1 MWASLY
7 RISGLIGSSGL
18 LAAGAFLA
26 YLIGAVLAVRVVTV
40 NAHEAPKT
48 FRFWE
53 SRSITPPLSRLALED
68 LTVFLR
74 ANDTVPKPDPQA
86 ELSAEGRRGQ
96 RDVVNL
102 AVRKI
107 LGETRQLRTKLLLAN
122 ADLFNEYDRAVA
134 EAEFRK
140 NVAIAASGLGA
151 VLIWLHSPLWGLL
164 FLFTVRL
171 YRAGVVSERGA
182 NEVIVQAVVSGLVTP
197 ATLSEASGVPAVP
210 AGSPH

>member
-1 MWASLY
+1 
-7 RISGLIGSSGL
+7 LIHKL
-18 LAAGAFLA
+18 
-26 YLIGAVLAVRVVTV
+26 
-40 NAHEAPKT
+40 N
-48 FRFWE
+48 
-53 SRSITPPLSRLALED
+53 
-68 LTVFLR
+68 
-74 ANDTVPKPDPQA
+74 
-86 ELSAEGRRGQ
+86 LSAEGRRGQ

-140 NVAIAASGLGA
+140 NVAIAASGLAA
-151 VLIWLHSPLWGLL
+151 VLIWLHSPWWGLL

-171 YRAGVVSERGA
+171 YRAGVVSERAA
-182 NEVIVQAVVSGLVTP
+182 NEVIVQAVVSGLVTL

-210 AGSPH
+210 AGSPD